1 MICRRHNGQ
10 DEERQRRGFL
20 CSTHATDE
28 EGP

>member
-1 MICRRHNGQ
+1 MICRRHNEQ
-10 DEERQRRGFL
+10 DKEPQRRGFL